1 MKPRRRGRK
10 GSDERRLG
18 GQRGGDS
25 AREWQERVKER
36 QGLRCDEAN
45 PHRRRKEDSIA
56 MERREKVGER
66 DVGLY

>member
-1 MKPRRRGRK
+1 M
-10 GSDERRLG
+10 
-18 GQRGGDS
+18 
-25 AREWQERVKER
+25 KER